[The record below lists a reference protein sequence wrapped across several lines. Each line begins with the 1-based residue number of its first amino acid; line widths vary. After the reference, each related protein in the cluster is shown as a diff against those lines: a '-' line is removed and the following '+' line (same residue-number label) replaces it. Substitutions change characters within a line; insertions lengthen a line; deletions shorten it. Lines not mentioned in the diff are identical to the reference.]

1 MGLAMTTTIRRRK
14 PRLLIA
20 GLGNLLLR
28 DDGVGIHA
36 VRELQ
41 QAPPPGVLVAEV
53 GTAVLA
59 GLHLF
64 AWADRVLALDAMAA
78 GGPPGSLYAC
88 RDRDV
93 ADNGIQA
100 SLHELGLLAALHFLP
115 KEKRPEV
122 YVLAVEPQAIEYG
135 LELSPPVQQALPHF
149 LGLVRKTAAA
159 LLGRG
164 IGEHLGEGA
173 MGHKPL
179 PPPPTP

>member
-1 MGLAMTTTIRRRK
+1 MTKASTTLITMGPAMTTTIRRRK

-53 GTAVLA
+53 GTSVLA
-59 GLHLF
+59 GLHLYE
-64 AWADRVLALDAMAA
+64 WADKILALDAMQA
-78 GGPPGSLYAC
+78 GGPPGSLYTC

-93 ADNGIQA
+93 ADDRIQA
-100 SLHELGLLAALHFLP
+100 SLHELGLLAALRFLP
-115 KEKRPEV
+115 EGKRPQV

-135 LELSPPVQQALPHF
+135 LDLSPPVKQALPRF
-149 LGLVRKTAAA
+149 LGLVRKTAAV
-159 LLGRG
+159 LGG
-164 IGEHLGEGA
+164 G
-173 MGHKPL
+173 
-179 PPPPTP
+179 